1 MASSYSTDLKLELM
15 VTGEDSGT
23 WGDKTNQNWNL
34 ISQAVTGYQSISLT
48 STTTTFAMTNATI
61 SNARN
66 MVLELTGT
74 LTGNS
79 TVQLPSG
86 IEKVYFVK
94 DSTTHAG
101 YTLTFKVASG
111 TGFNLTSGKIYGA
124 YSDGTNM
131 TSIDLNSLGGTMTID
146 QVLTYG
152 STTTQSLTVGSLT
165 ATSAISTNTL
175 LATTATTTTLTA
187 TTLTGTTISSNTL
200 TGSTTNDS
208 KGEVRL
214 VPVNTQSGA
223 YTLIAT
229 DHGTCISTSSNVIV
243 PSNIFLSGQ
252 NIAIFNNGTT
262 DITITQGS
270 GVTMYQVGTSTTG
283 NRTLALKGLATVF
296 CVSTNTF
303 VITGGGIS

>member
-23 WGDKTNQNWNL
+23 WGDKTNQNWQL
-34 ISQAVTGYQSISLT
+34 IQQAVAGYQSVALT
-48 STTTTFAMTNATI
+48 STTTTLAMTNATI

-86 IEKVYFVK
+86 IEKVYFIK
-94 DSTTHAG
+94 DSTTHGA
-101 YTLTFKVASG
+101 YSLTFKVSGG
-111 TGFNLTSGKIYGA
+111 TGFDLTSGKIYGA

-152 STTTQSLTVGSLT
+152 STTTKSLTVGSLT

-175 LATTATTTTLTA
+175 LATTATA
-187 TTLTGTTISSNTL
+187 TTLTGTTISSTTL
-200 TGSTTNDS
+200 TGATNNDS
-208 KGEVRL
+208 KGELRL
-214 VPVNTQSGA
+214 VPLNTATSA
-223 YTLIAT
+223 YTLALT

-243 PSNIFLSGQ
+243 PPSIFSAGQ
-252 NIAIFNNGTT
+252 NAIIFNSGTT
-262 DITITQGS
+262 DITITQS
-270 GVTMYQVGTSTTG
+270 TSVTMYQVGTANTG
-283 NRTLALKGLATVF
+283 NRTLAQKGLATVY
-296 CVSTNTF
+296 CVTTNTF
-303 VITGGGIS
+303 VITGGGLS

>member
-1 MASSYSTDLKLELM
+1 MASSYSSDLKLELM

-23 WGDKTNQNWNL
+23 WGDKTNQNWQL
-34 ISQAVTGYQSISLT
+34 IQQAVTGYQSISLT
-48 STTTTFAMTNATI
+48 STTTTLAMTNATI

-86 IEKVYFVK
+86 IEKLYFVK
-94 DSTTHAG
+94 DSTTHGA

-111 TGFNLTSGKIYGA
+111 TGFDLTSGKIYGA

-152 STTTQSLTVGSLT
+152 STTTKSLTVSSLT
-165 ATSAISTNTL
+165 ATVSVSTNTF
-175 LATTATTTTLTA
+175 LATTATA
-187 TTLTGTTISSNTL
+187 TTLTGTTISSTTL

-208 KGEVRL
+208 KGELRL
-214 VPVNTQSGA
+214 VPLTTATSA
-223 YTLIAT
+223 YTLALT

-243 PSNIFLSGQ
+243 PPSIFSSGQ
-252 NIAIFNNGTT
+252 NVTIFNSGTT
-262 DITITQGS
+262 DITITQS
-270 GVTMYQVGTSTTG
+270 TSVTMYQVGTSTTG

>member
-1 MASSYSTDLKLELM
+1 MASSYSSDLKLELM

-23 WGDKTNQNWNL
+23 WGDKTNQNWQL
-34 ISQAVTGYQSISLT
+34 IQQAVTGYQSISLT
-48 STTTTFAMTNATI
+48 STTTTLAMTNATI

-79 TVQLPSG
+79 TVQLPAG
-86 IEKVYFVK
+86 IEKLYFVK
-94 DSTTHAG
+94 DSTTHGA

-111 TGFNLTSGKIYGA
+111 TGFDLTSGKIYGA

-152 STTTQSLTVGSLT
+152 STTTKSLTVSSLT
-165 ATSAISTNTL
+165 ATVSVSTNTF
-175 LATTATTTTLTA
+175 LATTATA
-187 TTLTGTTISSNTL
+187 TTLTGTTISSTTL

-208 KGEVRL
+208 KGELRL
-214 VPVNTQSGA
+214 VPLTTATSA
-223 YTLIAT
+223 YTLALT

-243 PSNIFLSGQ
+243 PPSIFSAGQ
-252 NIAIFNNGTT
+252 NVTIFNSGTT
-262 DITITQGS
+262 DITITQS
-270 GVTMYQVGTSTTG
+270 TSVTMYQVGTSTTG

>member
-1 MASSYSTDLKLELM
+1 MASSYSSDLKLELM

-23 WGDKTNQNWNL
+23 WGDKTNQNWQL
-34 ISQAVTGYQSISLT
+34 IQQAVTGYQSISLT
-48 STTTTFAMTNATI
+48 STTTTLAMTNATI

-66 MVLELTGT
+66 MVLEFTGT

-79 TVQLPSG
+79 TVQLPAG
-86 IEKVYFVK
+86 IEKLYFVK
-94 DSTTHAG
+94 DSTTHG
-101 YTLTFKVASG
+101 SYTLTFKVASG
-111 TGFNLTSGKIYGA
+111 TGFDLTSGKIYGA

-131 TSIDLNSLGGTMTID
+131 TSIDLNSLGGTMTLD

-165 ATSAISTNTL
+165 VTSAISTNTF
-175 LATTATTTTLTA
+175 LATTATA
-187 TTLTGTTISSNTL
+187 TTLTGTTISSTTL

-214 VPVNTQSGA
+214 VPISAQSGS
-223 YTLIAT
+223 YTLVAT
-229 DHGTCISTSSNVIV
+229 DHGKCISTSSNVIV
-243 PSNIFLSGQ
+243 PADIFSAGQ
-252 NIAIFNNGTT
+252 NVAIFNSGTT
-262 DITITQGS
+262 DITITQS
-270 GVTMYQVGTSTTG
+270 TSVTMYQVGTSTTG